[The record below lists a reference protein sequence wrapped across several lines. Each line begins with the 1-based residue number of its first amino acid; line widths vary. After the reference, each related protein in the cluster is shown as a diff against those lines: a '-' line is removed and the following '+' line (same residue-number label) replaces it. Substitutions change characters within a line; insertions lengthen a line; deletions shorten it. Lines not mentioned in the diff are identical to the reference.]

1 MRRLAARFEAP
12 EHRPASM
19 RTIWISTLI
28 AVAVLTISAS
38 GAADD
43 RPSTPPAAKQDDA
56 ALFAELQE
64 LVRTLHAERRAYYER
79 QRERA
84 PRIEAARKA
93 TEELEAEVAELRL
106 QEAEIDT
113 ELSALRAENDALLAS
128 SESAERERDALT
140 ANLERAEAG
149 GTRHVEAGI
158 PYRGVERRRRL
169 SPSAADGGD
178 ESTTIAA
185 RLLRYW
191 LFARRE
197 LDIARTA
204 ETFTDEVA
212 LDDDVVIH
220 ARLFRVG
227 GLVLGY
233 SEERGVRSGLWSLAQ
248 TRWRHDL
255 SEAERAAVERSIA
268 ILERREAPDLV
279 SLPVDWITA
288 SERAPTEGGHDGERS
303 GNDDDRDADS
313 DGGSDA
319 TPKR

>member
-1 MRRLAARFEAP
+1 MIRTRFAP
-12 EHRPASM
+12 SPTGFLHIGGV
-19 RTIWISTLI
+19 RT
-28 AVAVLTISAS
+28 
-38 GAADD
+38 
-43 RPSTPPAAKQDDA
+43 
-56 ALFAELQE
+56 ALF
-64 LVRTLHAERRAYYER
+64 
-79 QRERA
+79 
-84 PRIEAARKA
+84 
-93 TEELEAEVAELRL
+93 
-106 QEAEIDT
+106 
-113 ELSALRAENDALLAS
+113 N
-128 SESAERERDALT
+128 
-140 ANLERAEAG
+140 
-149 GTRHVEAGI
+149 
-158 PYRGVERRRRL
+158 
-169 SPSAADGGD
+169 
-178 ESTTIAA
+178 
-185 RLLRYW
+185 W

-288 SERAPTEGGHDGERS
+288 WARAPSEGGHDGERS